1 MYKEYYRNNLTL
13 IIADFCL
20 TLLTL
25 VGAAFL
31 RPYLPGEELGAADVI
46 PHNSIYILTPLS
58 LSVVFAIAGVYN
70 FRTIP
75 SLTIQLRSL
84 VFSYAV
90 WGWFL
95 VGALYLTFRET
106 SRLLMVYFALSNFL
120 VLAFSRYY
128 MWKYLAPVENGASAA
143 RVIILGSIDS
153 STKICDLVLKGLPAG
168 HQLIGISDF
177 QEPEILPVG
186 VQFLGT
192 ADALP
197 EIVQNHRIDI
207 VIVSLDHASLP
218 DVSQLVTDL
227 IRIPVRVLLAQDYSA
242 LPFLALDIERI
253 GDLVLVGLM
262 EPVIT
267 GWNRLLKRFFDIA
280 FSSLA
285 LLVTAPVF
293 VIIALAIKLESPGP
307 VIFRTKRIGDAGK
320 TFTMYKF
327 RSMIEGAPDFL
338 DTVPVLDIKSRPIYK
353 LKDDPRIT
361 RVGRFLR
368 RWSLDELPQLINVLK
383 GDMSMVGPRPE
394 QPFITK
400 QYEPW
405 QWQRIQVPPG
415 ITGWWQVHGRSELPM
430 HLNTQLDIYYV
441 ANYSMILDIKILFL
455 TIFEVIKGRGAY

>member
-1 MYKEYYRNNLTL
+1 MYKEYYKNNLAL
-13 IIADFCL
+13 IITDFCF
-20 TLLTL
+20 TFLTL
-25 VGAAFL
+25 VVVAFL
-31 RPYLPGEELGAADVI
+31 RPYLPGEQLGAADVI
-46 PHNSIYILTPLS
+46 AHNSIYILAPLS
-58 LSVVFAIAGVYN
+58 LSVIFALAGVYD
-70 FRTIP
+70 FRTVP
-75 SLTIQLRSL
+75 SFAVQLRGL
-84 VFSYAV
+84 VFSYSV
-90 WGWFL
+90 WGWFV

-106 SRLLMVYFALSNFL
+106 SRLLIVYFALTNFL
-120 VLAFSRYY
+120 VLAFSRHYI
-128 MWKYLAPVENGASAA
+128 WKYFASVNGASAA

-153 STKICDLVLKGLPAG
+153 STKICDLALKGLPAG
-168 HQLIGISDF
+168 YQLVGISDF
-177 QEPEILPVG
+177 QEPETLPVD

-197 EIVQNHRIDI
+197 EIVQNHRVDI
-207 VIVSLDHASLP
+207 VIVSLDNTTLP

-227 IRIPVRVLLAQDYSA
+227 IRIPVRVLLAQDYSS
-242 LPFLALDIERI
+242 LPFLALEIQRI

-267 GWNRLLKRFFDIA
+267 GWNKLLKRFFDIA
-280 FSSLA
+280 FSSVA
-285 LLVTAPVF
+285 LLVTAPIF
-293 VIIALAIKLESPGP
+293 LIIAAAIKLESSGP
-307 VIFRTKRIGDAGK
+307 VIFRTRRIGNAGK
-320 TFTMYKF
+320 PFTMYKF
-327 RSMIEGAPDFL
+327 RSMVEGAPEFL
-338 DTVPVLDIKSRPIYK
+338 DTVPVLDTNSSPIYK

-441 ANYSMILDIKILFL
+441 ANYSVILDIKILFL